1 MTSKT
6 SSIILLFITV
16 FILLIYLLLIYW
28 IIPTYVERDKVEAAI
43 LGTNI
48 SFLIATNLTG
58 IIVEILWK
66 NDVKESIGLK

>member
-1 MTSKT
+1 MSSKT
-6 SSIILLFITV
+6 SSIILLFITI
-16 FILLIYLLLIYW
+16 FLLLLYLLLIYW
-28 IIPTYVERDKVEAAI
+28 IIPKYVEPSKVEAAI